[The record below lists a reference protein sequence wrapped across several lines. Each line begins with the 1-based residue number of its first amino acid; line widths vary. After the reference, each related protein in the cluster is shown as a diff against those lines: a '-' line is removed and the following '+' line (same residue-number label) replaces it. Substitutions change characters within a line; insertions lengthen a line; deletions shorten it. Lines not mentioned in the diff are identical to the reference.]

1 MSMTD
6 PIADLL
12 TRIRNA
18 YAVTKPSV
26 DVPYSKL
33 KSAVL
38 KVMKEHGF
46 IRDYS
51 TELVEGRATL
61 RIHLKY
67 GPEGEKIINHIQ
79 RVSRPGRRV
88 YVGVEEIPRP
98 LDGLG
103 LAIISTSAGVLSHV
117 EAKRRRLGGEVLCE
131 VW

>member
-117 EAKRRRLGGEVLCE
+117 EAKRGRLGGEVLCE